1 MNFYYLRR
9 INTDQSNTNS
19 ISYPDIKFGKGN
31 IHCAC
36 ENSESRRRFEIVL
49 KSWSDAY
56 IGTRSYI
63 EIPVSCLIKLYG
75 KKHLPIDGFG
85 YGVPRKWDWPGNKQ

>member
-9 INTDQSNTNS
+9 INTDQSNAYN
-19 ISYPDIKFGKGN
+19 IDFPDIKFGKGN
-31 IHCAC
+31 IHCVYQ
-36 ENSESRRRFEIVL
+36 NSESRRSFEISL
-49 KSWSDAY
+49 KRRNDTY
-56 IGTRSYI
+56 IDTRSYI

-85 YGVPRKWDWPGNKQ
+85 YGVPWKWDWPSDKQ